1 MLSAFAKKLSRLFQS
16 PTSASRL
23 EPSPPAVPSADQRS
37 DEWTAADPIPS
48 SETGLDERRPQKP
61 SADSSHVEEPS
72 RTKLGE
78 DNDLLLLTR
87 RTEAADEVDQ
97 ATVQNLEEAL
107 MEERPG
113 SSVLEGSSRPMG
125 SMARQ
130 ETFEQQSI
138 EARVEREPDE
148 DRVPGPLPEVASP
161 PEIKIKDLV
170 AESECSVRLRNAIG
184 REISLPVETVAEY
197 MRDPNRSRMILQR
210 EVRNLGRKSVSELHE
225 LVVEAFNSGGSGF
238 ENSVPSVSSAE
249 EPEDSVERQRADEA
263 AQRLFQGLLFPDE
276 ILDRYPS
283 VRLKNLLL
291 NTYSENPVPFSEFLG
306 AFGDTLH
313 HLGSQKNCGR
323 KSLQEL
329 ARITDDIVTE
339 RVKALGI
346 SEECIPIVR
355 QVLEQCL
362 LRKEELAAVLAL
374 EAVDVSALSKSDPA
388 ADWGASISQMIP
400 CILGELT
407 AREQEVIKRRYAL
420 DGGEPETLERIS
432 GDHGVT
438 RERIRQIEAKAL
450 RKMRNKKVIK
460 ALSAALEAEDTIEL
474 IFSNRKIITDEQIGS
489 AAKSLTPGQRLAI
502 DISYGG
508 AKEFL
513 ESESVQTEAG
523 WILERYMLE
532 LSEEPEILAGSV
544 RQRLVDAVL
553 KQSLPIR
560 VSSVAEH
567 FPDLTLVGIRAELAD
582 SFEATIE
589 DDLIASAPRLPAS
602 ARYILILRKTGHA
615 LHCKEIRALNHE
627 IFGKDDSIQQIGSIL
642 GGLEEA
648 LIVARGTYDLYEN
661 LSLSEEDI
669 DTIRNTVHDALTVRG
684 EFVSVKILF
693 SELFQGTTEQ
703 YGTEFDYYMLLG
715 VLQDDERF
723 DVRRGLMVGLTSF
736 SSGQSFLGLNEE
748 IIAVLSEAGRALS
761 LEEIAEALEG
771 RRDTF
776 LTSIATSLDNSLF
789 AVSVGR
795 GHYDLTSRVFGDER
809 RQQQLHT
816 SCCLALSP
824 GPRSA
829 LALAELI
836 APIFGEYHTR
846 PLKGFLSGY
855 KDFEIKG
862 DVVHLREEPPEVSV
876 YLEVRDVAL
885 DEGIGTDGGLG
896 RLRDFLA
903 AHGASDFTDLDP
915 YLKHPIAANNDTSS
929 EDEIL
934 DKLLG
939 DFGV

>member
-1 MLSAFAKKLSRLFQS
+1 MLSTFAKKLSRLFQS
-16 PTSASRL
+16 PTSSERR
-23 EPSPPAVPSADQRS
+23 EPIPAAVLSADQRS
-37 DEWTAADPIPS
+37 DEWTVAEPMPLS
-48 SETGLDERRPQKP
+48 QTELYERRPQEP

-72 RTKLGE
+72 RIKLGE
-78 DNDLLLLTR
+78 NNDPLLLTR
-87 RTEAADEVDQ
+87 RTEAVDEVDQ
-97 ATVQNLEEAL
+97 ATVKNLEEAL

-113 SSVLEGSSRPMG
+113 SSASEGSLRLMG

-130 ETFEQQSI
+130 ETFEQHSI
-138 EARVEREPDE
+138 DARVERAPDQ
-148 DRVPGPLPEVASP
+148 DRVPGPLPKVAFA

-184 REISLPVETVAEY
+184 CAKDLPVETVADY
-197 MRDPNRSRMILQR
+197 MRDPEQARIDFQR
-210 EVRNLGRKSVSELHE
+210 HVKNLGRKSVSELHE
-225 LVVEAFNSGGSGF
+225 LVVEAFSSRGSGF
-238 ENSVPSVSSAE
+238 ENSVPLGSSTE
-249 EPEDSVERQRADEA
+249 EPEDSAERQRVYEA

-291 NTYSENPVPFSEFLG
+291 STHSENPVPFSEFLS
-306 AFGDTLH
+306 AFGETLH
-313 HLGSQKNCGR
+313 HLGDQKNCGR

-329 ARITDDIVTE
+329 ERITDDIVTE

-346 SEECIPIVR
+346 SEEFIPIVR
-355 QVLEQCL
+355 QVLEQRL

-374 EAVDVSALSKSDPA
+374 EAVDLSALTKLGPA
-388 ADWGASISQMIP
+388 EVWGASISQIMP
-400 CILGELT
+400 RVLVELT
-407 AREQEVIKRRYAL
+407 AREQEVVKRRYAL

-474 IFSNRKIITDEQIGS
+474 IFSSRKIITDEQIGS
-489 AAKSLTPGQRLAI
+489 AAKSLTPGERLAI

-508 AKEFL
+508 VKQFL

-532 LSEEPEILAGSV
+532 LPEEPEIFAGSV

-553 KQSLPIR
+553 KKSLPIR

-567 FPDLTLVGIRAELAD
+567 FPDLTLDGIRAELVD

-589 DDLIASAPRLPAS
+589 DDLITSAPRLPAS
-602 ARYILILRKTGHA
+602 ARYILILRKAGHA

-627 IFGKDDSIQQIGSIL
+627 VFGKDDSIQQIGSVL

-648 LIVARGTYDLYEN
+648 LIVARGTYNLYEN
-661 LSLSEEDI
+661 LNLSEEDI
-669 DTIRNTVHDALTVRG
+669 DTIRNTAYDALTVRG

-715 VLQDDERF
+715 ILQDDERF

-736 SSGQSFLGLNEE
+736 SSGQGFLGLNEE
-748 IIAVLSEAGRALS
+748 IIEVLSEAGRALS

-776 LTSIATSLDNSLF
+776 LTSIATSLDNSPL

-795 GHYDLTSRVFGDER
+795 GHYDLTSRVFGDEQ
-809 RQQQLHT
+809 RQQQLHI
-816 SCCLALSP
+816 SCCLTLSS
-824 GPRSA
+824 GPKSA

-855 KDFEIKG
+855 RDFEIKG
-862 DVVHLREEPPEVSV
+862 DLVHLREEPLEVSG

-885 DEGIGTDGGLG
+885 DQGIAEDGGIGKLKG
-896 RLRDFLA
+896 FLV
-903 AHGASDFTDLDP
+903 AHGAPDFTDLDP
-915 YLKHPIAANNDTSS
+915 YLKRPIAADNETSG

-934 DKLLG
+934 DKLLS
-939 DFGV
+939 DFGI

>member
-1 MLSAFAKKLSRLFQS
+1 MLSTFAKKLSRLFQS
-16 PTSASRL
+16 PTSVSRR
-23 EPSPPAVPSADQRS
+23 ESIPATVPSADQRS
-37 DEWTAADPIPS
+37 DEWTAAEPMPRSD
-48 SETGLDERRPQKP
+48 TVLDERCPQEP

-78 DNDLLLLTR
+78 DNDPFLLTR
-87 RTEAADEVDQ
+87 RTDAADEVDQ

-107 MEERPG
+107 MEKRPG
-113 SSVLEGSSRPMG
+113 SRVSEGCSRLMG

-130 ETFEQQSI
+130 ETFEQNSI
-138 EARVEREPDE
+138 ESRTERAPDQ
-148 DRVPGPLPEVASP
+148 DRVPGPLPEVASA

-184 REISLPVETVAEY
+184 GAKALPVETVADY
-197 MRDPNRSRMILQR
+197 MRDPEQARVYFQKH
-210 EVRNLGRKSVSELHE
+210 VQNLGRKSVSELHE
-225 LVVEAFNSGGSGF
+225 LVVEAFASGGIGF
-238 ENSVPSVSSAE
+238 TNSVPSDSSAE
-249 EPEDSVERQRADEA
+249 ELDDSAERQRAHEA

-291 NTYSENPVPFSEFLG
+291 NSYSEDPIPFSEFLS

-313 HLGSQKNCGR
+313 HLGNQKNCGR

-329 ARITDDIVTE
+329 ARITDDIVAE

-346 SEECIPIVR
+346 SEESIPIVR
-355 QVLEQCL
+355 QVLEQRL

-374 EAVDVSALSKSDPA
+374 EAIDLSALSKSDPA
-388 ADWGASISQMIP
+388 ADWGASVSQITP
-400 CILGELT
+400 RVLAELT

-420 DGGEPETLERIS
+420 DGGEPETLEHIS

-450 RKMRNKKVIK
+450 RKMRNKKVMK
-460 ALSAALEAEDTIEL
+460 ALSAALEAEDTIDL
-474 IFSNRKIITDEQIGS
+474 VFSNRKIITDEQIGS

-508 AKEFL
+508 VKQFL
-513 ESESVQTEAG
+513 ESESVQTQAG

-532 LSEEPEILAGSV
+532 LPEEPEIIAGSV

-560 VSSVAEH
+560 ISRVAEH
-567 FPDLTLVGIRAELAD
+567 FPDLTLDGIRAELAD
-582 SFEATIE
+582 SFEASIE
-589 DDLIASAPRLPAS
+589 DDLITSAPRLPAS
-602 ARYILILRKTGHA
+602 ARYILLLRKAGHA

-627 IFGKDDSIQQIGSIL
+627 IFGKDDSIQQIGSVL

-648 LIVARGTYDLYEN
+648 LIVARGTYNLYEN
-661 LSLSEEDI
+661 LSLSKEDI

-715 VLQDDERF
+715 ILQDDERF

-776 LTSIATSLDNSLF
+776 LTSIATSLDNSPF

-795 GHYDLTSRVFGDER
+795 GHYDLTSRVFGDEQ
-809 RQQQLHT
+809 RQQRLHT
-816 SCCLALSP
+816 SCCLALSS

-855 KDFEIKG
+855 KNFEIKG
-862 DVVHLREEPPEVSV
+862 DVVHLREEPQEVSV

-896 RLRDFLA
+896 KLRDFLA

-915 YLKHPIAANNDTSS
+915 YLKRPIAADNEESS

-934 DKLLG
+934 GKLLS